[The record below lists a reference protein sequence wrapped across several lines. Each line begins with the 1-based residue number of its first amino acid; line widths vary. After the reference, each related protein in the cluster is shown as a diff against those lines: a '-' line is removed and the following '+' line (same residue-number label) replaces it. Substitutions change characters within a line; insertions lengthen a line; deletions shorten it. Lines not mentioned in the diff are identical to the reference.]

1 MPTKKSLFVSG
12 SAQGIGK
19 AIVEKFASEG
29 WFVGVYDI
37 DAELARDVAQSIASG
52 SASAGILGSD
62 NAVGGALD
70 VTDPASWN
78 AALEEFATAAGGRLD
93 LLVNN
98 AGILR
103 AGRLADVDLAQHH
116 QTIEINVNGVI
127 NGCHTAYPYLRATPG
142 SGVIN
147 VCSASAI
154 YGQPEIASYSA
165 SKYAV
170 RGLTEA
176 LELEWRKEG
185 IRVQAVWPLWVKT
198 ALLDGN
204 AASSHETLGIR
215 LTVEDVADQVWEM
228 AQPRKGLRG
237 RLPKVHTTVG
247 LPARALSTAADLAPN
262 LFVREV
268 NRFITRA

>member
-1 MPTKKSLFVSG
+1 MAAVKKALFVSG

-19 AIVEKFASEG
+19 AIIEKFAAEG

-37 DAELARDVAQSIASG
+37 DADQARDVAAM
-52 SASAGILGSD
+52 LGSD

-70 VTDPASWN
+70 VTDPESWK

-198 ALLDGN
+198 AMTEDIS
-204 AASSHETLGIR
+204 AAAAETLGIR
-215 LTVEDVADQVWEM
+215 LTVDDVAEQVWEM
-228 AQPRKGLRG
+228 AQPRKGLLG
-237 RLPKVHTTVG
+237 RVPKVHTAVG
-247 LPARALSTAADLAPN
+247 FPAKALSTAADLVPGV
-262 LFVREV
+262 LTREV
-268 NRFITRA
+268 NRFISRS

>member
-1 MPTKKSLFVSG
+1 MTKNMVAKKALFVSG

-19 AIVEKFASEG
+19 AIVEKFAAEG

-37 DAELARDVAQSIASG
+37 DAELAQEVA
-52 SASAGILGSD
+52 AGLGETA
-62 NAVGGALD
+62 AVGGALD
-70 VTDPASWN
+70 VTDPESWKR
-78 AALEEFATAAGGRLD
+78 ALEEFATAAGGRLD
-93 LLVNN
+93 LLINN

-103 AGRLADVDLAQHH
+103 AGRLADVGLAQHH
-116 QTIEINVNGVI
+116 QTIDINVNGVI

-198 ALLDGN
+198 AMLDGN
-204 AASSHETLGIR
+204 TASSHGTLGVR
-215 LTVEDVADQVWEM
+215 LTVDDVADQVWEM
-228 AQPRKGLRG
+228 VQPRKGLR
-237 RLPKVHTTVG
+237 RLPKVHTAVG
-247 LPARALSTAADLAPN
+247 FPAKALSAAADLAPN
-262 LFVREV
+262 LISREV